1 MQKYALKRYKIKQM
15 FIFTLTKIA
24 ICYKILISVIF
35 ERIVVT
41 MGLTLTEK
49 ILKAH
54 LVDGEFVKGQEIGIR
69 IDQTLTQDATGTM
82 AYLEYEAMG
91 VPRVRTEKS
100 VAYIDHNTLQ
110 SGFENADDHRFIGSV
125 CKKHGIYFS
134 RPGNGICHQVHLER
148 FGIPGKTLIGS
159 DSHTPTGGGIGMIAI
174 GAGGLDVAVAMGG
187 GAYYITYPKIVKL
200 NLTGKLSP
208 WVSAK
213 DVILE
218 VLRRMSVKGGVG
230 KVIEYC
236 GEGVKTLTVPERAT
250 ITNMGAELGA
260 TTSIFPSDETT
271 LAFLKAQDRADV
283 WSELK
288 ADDDAVYDEQIDIDL
303 SQLVPL
309 AACPHS
315 PDNVK
320 SVNEIG
326 KLKIDQVCIGSCTNS
341 SYVDMM
347 KVAHILKGKTV
358 DPSVSLAIAP
368 GSKQVL
374 NMIAENG
381 ALADMIAAGARILE
395 SACGPCIGMGQSPN
409 SKGVSLR
416 TFNRNFEGRSGT
428 KDGQIYLVSPEMAAV
443 SALTGYL
450 TDPRTLGDMPEF
462 KLPEHFKIN
471 DNMVVPP
478 ADEADMDSVEV
489 LRGPNIKP
497 FPQTSPLDD
506 SIDCQVSL
514 KVGDNITTDHI
525 MPAGAKIL
533 PLRSN
538 IPAISQHCFTV
549 CDEDF
554 PRRAKNMGKSII
566 VGGSN
571 YGQGSS
577 REHAALAPLYL
588 GIKAVLV
595 KSFARIHRANL
606 INAGILPLTFVN
618 EADYDKINQGDEI
631 VLADV
636 RADVEADMSKL
647 TVVNK
652 TTGVE
657 IPVLCELTGRTKDI
671 ILAGGLLDYTRE
683 QLSK

>member
-1 MQKYALKRYKIKQM
+1 
-15 FIFTLTKIA
+15 
-24 ICYKILISVIF
+24 
-35 ERIVVT
+35 

-54 LVDGEFVKGQEIGIR
+54 VVDGEFVKGKEIGIR

-91 VPRVRTEKS
+91 VPRVRTERS

-125 CKKHGIYFS
+125 AKKHGIYFS

-148 FGIPGKTLIGS
+148 FGVPGKTLIGS

-187 GAYYITYPKIVKL
+187 GAYYITYPKIVKVE
-200 NLTGKLSP
+200 LTGKLSP

-236 GEGVKTLTVPERAT
+236 GEGVKTLSVPERAT

-260 TTSIFPSDETT
+260 TTSIFPSDEITKQ
-271 LAFLKAQDRADV
+271 FLKAQKREEV
-283 WSELK
+283 WTELK
-288 ADDDAVYDEQIDIDL
+288 ADDDAVYDEVLEINL
-303 SQLVPL
+303 SELVPL

-320 SVNEIG
+320 SVAEIG
-326 KLKIDQVCIGSCTNS
+326 NMKIDQVCIGSCTNS
-341 SYVDMM
+341 SLLDML
-347 KVAHILKGKTV
+347 KVAYILKGKTV
-358 DPSVSLAIAP
+358 LPDVSLAIAP

-374 NMIAENG
+374 NMLAQNG
-381 ALADMIAAGARILE
+381 ALSILIDAGARILE

-409 SKGVSLR
+409 SKGISLR

-428 KDGQIYLVSPEMAAV
+428 KDAQIYLVSPEMAAA
-443 SALTGYL
+443 SAITGVL
-450 TDPRTLGDMPEF
+450 TDPRDLGEMPEF
-462 KLPEHFKIN
+462 KLPEEFVIN
-471 DNMVVPP
+471 DNMIVPP
-478 ADEADMDSVEV
+478 VDEKDMDSVEI

-497 FPQTSPLDD
+497 FPQTAPLVSD
-506 SIDCQVSL
+506 IECKCSL

-549 CDEDF
+549 CDEQF
-554 PRRAKNMGKSII
+554 PARAKEMGKSII

-588 GIKAVLV
+588 GVKAVLV
-595 KSFARIHRANL
+595 KSFARIHRSNL

-618 EADYDKINQGDEI
+618 ESDYEKISLGDD
-631 VLADV
+631 LAIMNV
-636 RADVEADMSKL
+636 RADIEAGKTQL

-652 TTGVE
+652 TNGAE

-683 QLSK
+683 NLSK